1 MKKLTYITLLL
12 ISLGTTVYT
21 SYYTFT
27 QYNNDQIIATAVIT
41 ATTTAPA
48 IETLDPNTLKTSTG
62 KKITV
67 QNTHP
72 VGESVST
79 ITITTNGFIDNT
91 PVILK
96 KNKLTNFFL
105 ADLNKD
111 GFDELILTTLSAGSG
126 SYGDVLIFTTAG
138 DQALARITTPE
149 VKEEDTKKGGLFE
162 GYLGHD
168 SFNLLDGALIREF
181 PVYGKGD
188 TNASSSLPTKKL
200 IYSLVEEDGTYV
212 AVLFDASSTKSTLPS
227 LTSTSTSAST
237 TPLKQD
243 LKYST
248 STHAT
253 STQKK

>member
-1 MKKLTYITLLL
+1 MKKLTYITLIL
-12 ISLGTTVYT
+12 ITLGTTLYT

-27 QYNNDQIIATAVIT
+27 QYTNDQIVATTVAD
-41 ATTTAPA
+41 ATTTPV
-48 IETLDPNTLKTSTG
+48 IEALDPNTRITSTG

-67 QNTHP
+67 QDTHP
-72 VGESVST
+72 VGESLST
-79 ITITTNGFIDNT
+79 ITITTSGFIDNT
-91 PVILK
+91 PVVLE

-111 GFDELILTTLSAGSG
+111 GFDELIITTLSAGSG
-126 SYGDVLIFTTAG
+126 SYGDVLMFTTAG

-168 SFNLLDGALIREF
+168 SFNLLDGTLTREF

-188 TNASSSLPTKKL
+188 TNASSSLPAKKL
-200 IYSLVEEDGTYV
+200 IYSLAEEDGAYV
-212 AVLFDASSTKSTLPS
+212 AVLSDASSTKSTPPS

-237 TPLKQD
+237 TPQKQD

>member
-1 MKKLTYITLLL
+1 MT
-12 ISLGTTVYT
+12 LGTTVYT

-27 QYNNDQIIATAVIT
+27 QYNNDQMVEATVIT
-41 ATTTAPA
+41 ATTTASVTEA
-48 IETLDPNTLKTSTG
+48 LGPNTLRTSTG

-67 QNTHP
+67 QDTHP
-72 VGESVST
+72 VGESIST
-79 ITITTNGFIDNT
+79 ITITTSGLIDNT
-91 PVILK
+91 PVILE

-126 SYGDVLIFTTAG
+126 SYGDLLIFTTAG
-138 DQALARITTPE
+138 DLALARITTPE

-181 PVYGKGD
+181 PVYAKGD

-200 IYSLVEEDGTYV
+200 IYSLVEEDGAYV
-212 AVLFDASSTKSTLPS
+212 AVLSDASGTKSLLPS

-237 TPLKQD
+237 TVLLQD

-248 STHAT
+248 STHGT